1 MIRSIQAL
9 SLVAVV
15 GWCSLS
21 PAHSHAQPDMEPM
34 ADGVRIADLGLDVQI
49 PSAIDL
55 VGPERSLAGRNRAT
69 LAHRLQCWIDGIERC
84 SAADRNDP
92 RVLAIRRF
100 LGRGADGPDG
110 AVIVHFPDRTRVE
123 VRLVR
128 ATDPGPDAMIESA
141 YAPVVLADTARG
153 PGLPAV
159 PTLPGQLEGFA
170 YEGSPEIHAALQRLE
185 QRLDRHSTP

>member
-1 MIRSIQAL
+1 MIRTIKAL
-9 SLVAVV
+9 SFLSIV

-21 PAHSHAQPDMEPM
+21 SAQPDIEATP
-34 ADGVRIADLGLDVQI
+34 DGVRIADLGLATQI

-55 VGPERSLAGRNRAT
+55 VGPEGGAAGRNRTAV
-69 LAHRLQCWIDGIERC
+69 AHRLQCWIDGIERC
-84 SAADRNDP
+84 SVADRNDP

-100 LGRGADGPDG
+100 LGRGIDGPDG

-128 ATDPGPDAMIESA
+128 ADDPGPDARIESA
-141 YAPVVLADTARG
+141 YAPVVLPHTAHG

-159 PTLPGQLEGFA
+159 PSLPGQLDGFA
-170 YEGSPEIHAALQRLE
+170 YEGSPEIHAALKRLE
-185 QRLDRHSTP
+185 QRLGR

>member
-1 MIRSIQAL
+1 MIRSIKAL
-9 SLVAVV
+9 SLIAVV
-15 GWCSLS
+15 CWCS
-21 PAHSHAQPDMEPM
+21 HSNAQADTEPM
-34 ADGVRIADLGLDVQI
+34 TDGVRIADLGLDAQI

-55 VGPERSLAGRNRAT
+55 VGPERSPAGRNRAA
-69 LAHRLQCWIDGIERC
+69 LVHRLQCWIDGIERC

-128 ATDPGPDAMIESA
+128 AQDPGPDAMTESA
-141 YAPVVLADTARG
+141 YAPVVLPDTAHG

-159 PTLPGQLEGFA
+159 PSLPGQFEGFA
-170 YEGSPEIHAALQRLE
+170 YEGSAEIRAALKRLE
-185 QRLDRHSTP
+185 QRLDRRSNP